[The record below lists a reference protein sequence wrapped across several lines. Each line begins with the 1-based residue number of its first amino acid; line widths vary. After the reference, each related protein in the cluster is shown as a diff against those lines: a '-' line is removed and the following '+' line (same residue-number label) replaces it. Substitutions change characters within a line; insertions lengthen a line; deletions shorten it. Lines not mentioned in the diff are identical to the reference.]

1 MYADVERVVAKSA
14 RVDTAG
20 IDWAEVK
27 RVGLTADEVF
37 VLTYF
42 ADVENQS
49 LRYLRA
55 LLGMSIAFEPEVAA
69 FLATWNYEE
78 YFHGYELERLMRTC
92 GVPLRDDR
100 RELKQ
105 RSSRF
110 NEALE
115 VVMIPVLSKLYRK
128 EFPAVYLAFG
138 AIQELT
144 TLRGY
149 ESLAAKSANPGLRAL
164 AARIAKQERRHFA
177 WYYRNARAIL
187 ASSPRARRLTRA
199 LMKLNWVPVGG
210 GVHTPDEVRRLFQI
224 LFYPHLDACET
235 VRGIDA
241 KIASLPGLE
250 NLQLMHDY
258 FGRAGLV

>member
-1 MYADVERVVAKSA
+1 MYADVERIVTKSG

-20 IDWAEVK
+20 IDWAQA
-27 RVGLTADEVF
+27 RDAGLSADEIF

-49 LRYLRA
+49 LRYLRT
-55 LLGMSIAFEPEVAA
+55 LLGMRIAFEPEVSA
-69 FLATWNYEE
+69 FLAIWNHEE
-78 YFHGYELERLMRTC
+78 FFHGYELEKLMRTC

-100 RELKQ
+100 RQLKQ
-105 RSSRF
+105 SSSRM
-110 NEALE
+110 NETIEA
-115 VVMIPVLSKLYRK
+115 VMIPILSKLYRD

-149 ESLAAKSANPGLRAL
+149 ESIGEKSANPALRVL

-177 WYYRNARAIL
+177 WYFNSARSIL
-187 ASSPRARRLTRA
+187 AGSLRAQRLTRR

-210 GVHTPDEVRRLFQI
+210 GVHTPAEVTRLFQT
-224 LFYPHLDACET
+224 LFFPRHEALET
-235 VRGIDA
+235 VRAIDA

-250 NLQLMHDY
+250 GLTLMQSY
-258 FGRAGLV
+258 FERAGLV